1 MQIKWNEVTWYS
13 KFLAII
19 FFLGV
24 LPVLAFCI
32 GMQYEEVTKEAN
44 SEYEIFSVEFDQ
56 SKIPPADDKS
66 YVYNP
71 PQSGY
76 TLIGQCTSEAC
87 LYEGPDAIE
96 GYGKIV
102 GFYHTYQKED
112 FLGEEIVCTAV
123 IVTGGSKPLIENLLQ
138 WVKDGNTINGST
150 EDGKLIL
157 NINLPTQLQKLT
169 SLSTP
174 NNPVELSVIRKT
186 PEGRGAAPCESF
198 VDVISVEAI

>member
-32 GMQYEEVTKEAN
+32 GMQYEKVAKEAN
-44 SEYEIFSVEFDQ
+44 SEYGIFPVEFDQ
-56 SKIPPADDKS
+56 SKIPPSDNNS
-66 YVYNP
+66 HVYNP

-76 TLIGQCTSEAC
+76 TLIGQCNSEAC
-87 LYEGPDAIE
+87 LYEGPAAIE
-96 GYGKIV
+96 GYGKII
-102 GFYHTYQKED
+102 GYHHTYQKED
-112 FLGEEIVCTAV
+112 FLGEESICTAI
-123 IVTGGSKPLIENLLQ
+123 IVTGGSEPLIENLLQ

-157 NINLPTQLQKLT
+157 NINLPTQLEKLT

-174 NNPVELSVIRKT
+174 ENLIELGVIRKT

-198 VDVISVEAI
+198 VDVISVKSI